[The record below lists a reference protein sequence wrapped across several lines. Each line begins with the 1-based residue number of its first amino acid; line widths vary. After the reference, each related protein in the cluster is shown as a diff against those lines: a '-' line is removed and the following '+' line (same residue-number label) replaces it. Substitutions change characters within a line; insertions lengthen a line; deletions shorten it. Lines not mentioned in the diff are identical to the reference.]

1 MHSVPARHPSPSTHP
16 APLHPPPPHL
26 LCLQVVQHV
35 DLPVWSVYL
44 VQSVSFGGG
53 LLGITYGIV
62 SASWDPRREGSL
74 LGIDELRAN
83 LPILLDRFKRG

>member
-1 MHSVPARHPSPSTHP
+1 
-16 APLHPPPPHL
+16 
-26 LCLQVVQHV
+26 VVQHV